1 MQFSIQA
8 LGAGSESIALDDNKI
23 RFAVIGDMPYS
34 DSQHALLEAPD
45 GAIAAA
51 IREYN
56 PPVLI
61 HLGDFKKGRATCTNE
76 LFKARYKQIHHLN
89 PFKIVYTPGDN
100 DWTDCDRFGMSTR
113 YDELER
119 LDFLRHLFFHKDEL
133 QLTRDIPNLIRQQG
147 FIENA
152 MWEINGLLFATLHIP
167 GTNNGRKEIYR
178 SDLNK
183 ALGEADYR
191 DQSNE
196 KWLHKLFKSAQSAQA
211 IVIALHAD
219 IYYTGFTKPACS
231 TINRTDCDGYKNIR
245 DLIAKKTR
253 KIDKPV
259 LVIHGDTSAYCLHQP
274 YTSIPNLWRL
284 NAAGD
289 YQYID
294 ANQITFDPD
303 SPDAPFEVLGLLD
316 QKKPPKVCNYS
327 LFNLFNNNLKI
338 SEENHDL

>member
-1 MQFSIQA
+1 MQISIQA
-8 LGAGSESIALDDNKI
+8 LSADSTTSAFNDNKT

-51 IREYN
+51 IRTLN

-61 HLGDFKKGRATCTNE
+61 HLGDFKKSRATCTNE
-76 LFKARYKQIHHLN
+76 LIKARYKQIHHLN
-89 PFKIVYTPGDN
+89 PFKVVYTPGDN
-100 DWTDCDRFGMSTR
+100 DWTDCDRFGMSAR

-119 LDFLRHLFFHKDEL
+119 LDFIRQIFFHKDEH
-133 QLTRDIPNLIRQQG
+133 QLTRDIPDLIRQQD

-152 MWEINGLLFATLHIP
+152 MWKINGLMFATLHIP

-178 SDLNK
+178 SDVNRALN
-183 ALGEADYR
+183 EADYR

-196 KWLHKLFKSAQSAQA
+196 KWLHELFIAAQSEQA

-219 IYYTGFTKPACS
+219 IYYTGFTKPAC
-231 TINRTDCDGYKNIR
+231 TAINRTDCDGFKRIR

-253 KIDKPV
+253 KFDKPV
-259 LVIHGDTSAYCLHQP
+259 LIIHGDTGAYCLHQP

-289 YQYID
+289 YKHID
-294 ANQITFDPD
+294 ANQIIFDPD
-303 SPDAPFEVLGLLD
+303 TPDTPFAVLGLLD

-327 LFNLFNNNLKI
+327 FLSFLHNNLKI